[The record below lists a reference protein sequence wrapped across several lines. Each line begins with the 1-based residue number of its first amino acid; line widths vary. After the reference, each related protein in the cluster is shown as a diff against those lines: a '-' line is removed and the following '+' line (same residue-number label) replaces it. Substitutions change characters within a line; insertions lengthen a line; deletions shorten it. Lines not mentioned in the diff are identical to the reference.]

1 MKRLLA
7 LVVLA
12 ACGSS
17 PPKPA
22 TPPPP
27 AAKLAWKD
35 MNADQRFEFMKTNVL
50 PAAKA
55 KFQAFDAKKYAEFD
69 CSTCHGD
76 GAEDGSYEMPN
87 PKIKPL
93 PATEEAYM
101 AWIAK
106 DADAASYTK
115 FMSGEI
121 VPMMADLLGEKAFD
135 PATPTGTFSCP
146 ACHTMAG
153 EEKK

>member
-1 MKRLLA
+1 
-7 LVVLA
+7 
-12 ACGSS
+12 
-17 PPKPA
+17 
-22 TPPPP
+22 
-27 AAKLAWKD
+27 

-135 PATPTGTFSCP
+135 PKTHTSTFSCLATQADSAMSDRSSALSKP
-146 ACHTMAG
+146 RAAR
-153 EEKK
+153 